1 MSVFLQPIYTQTV
14 GSGGAATVT
23 FNSIPQTFTDLQ
35 VMVSGRLNNAAS
47 TTAFYVYF
55 NGSNTAVYSDTYL
68 QGSGS
73 SIGSGRESNNVA
85 AYQVQTPA
93 NASTSNTFGNSS
105 LYIPN
110 YTGTNFKSWIT
121 DGVSENNGTTAYQ
134 NLTAGLW
141 CNTAAI
147 TSLSLTSYG
156 NGDWLQYSTFTLYG
170 ITKG

>member
-1 MSVFLQPIYTQTV
+1 MTIALQPIYTQTV
-14 GSGGAATVT
+14 GATSVATIT
-23 FNSIPQTFTDLQ
+23 FNNIPQTFTDLQ
-35 VMVSGRLNNAAS
+35 VLVSGRLNNAAAQ
-47 TTAFYVYF
+47 TGFYVYF

-73 SIGSGRESNNVA
+73 TAASSRESNNVA
-85 AYQVQTPA
+85 AIQVQTPA
-93 NASTSNTFGNSS
+93 NAATANTFGNSS

-110 YTGTNFKSWIT
+110 YAGSNFKSWIT
-121 DGVSENNGTTAYQ
+121 DGVAENNASTAYS

-141 CNTAAI
+141 RNTAAI